1 MIGTIV
7 GILVLAVWLVAVAVY
22 IIKHKRNALLSG
34 NHIYIGCPG
43 AATCKK
49 CHCK

>member
-1 MIGTIV
+1 MIGNIV

-22 IIKHKRNALLSG
+22 IIKQKRNARLNG
-34 NHIYIGCPG
+34 NHICIGCPG